1 MIHRLRSLTAVPLAR
16 LFVPALL
23 LAGCGPST
31 SDPGLGR
38 TPTSLDVSVSV
49 DLSARYQ
56 TLEGFGAA
64 VAWYDNWLTEHP
76 NKAELYDLIFRD
88 LGLDILRLRNRFRYQ
103 EEFWVESQEIVAEGK
118 RSLGRDLTIL
128 MSSWSPPPNLK
139 SSGQT
144 DCTNQVS
151 CTLIREGESFPY
163 PAFAEYW
170 NDSLDAYAELGI
182 VPKFISIQNEPDFH
196 PNGWE
201 GCMFAATETADLPGY
216 DRALEAVHA
225 LVVQREN
232 PPRFL
237 GPETIGITRGKVQGY
252 TEAMNLGLLYG
263 IAHHLYDGSTW
274 QSPDDFTLALQSL
287 RATTLPI
294 FQTEFSVEGETTDGG
309 AFETA
314 WLIHNSLT
322 HADAV
327 AYVYWD
333 LIWSWQGNAEGGLV
347 AVELPDE
354 TRWQSERGYKL
365 RSPYYSVRHFSKF
378 TDPGWVR
385 VGATSSSDALRVSAF
400 VSPSED
406 AVTVVMLNVSNTRR
420 DVRLASSFDGFT
432 RAIFQS
438 TDSANWQELNITGD
452 AAIELPP
459 SSVTTLAF
467 TRSG

>member
-1 MIHRLRSLTAVPLAR
+1 MNNLRPFAAPAWLLPT
-16 LFVPALL
+16 ALL
-23 LAGCGPST
+23 LGCGPST

-38 TPTSLDVSVSV
+38 TQTSLDVSVSI
-49 DLSARYQ
+49 DLTERHQ

-76 NKAELYDLIFRD
+76 NKAELYELLFKE

-103 EEFWVESQEIVAEGK
+103 DEFWVESQEIVAEGT

-144 DCTNQVS
+144 DCTSNVS
-151 CTLIREGESFPY
+151 CTLLRDAGEFPY
-163 PAFAEYW
+163 AAFAEYW

-182 VPKFISIQNEPDFH
+182 VPKYISIQNEPDYH

-216 DRALEAVHA
+216 DRALEAVHG
-225 LVVQREN
+225 LVSQREN
-232 PPRFL
+232 PPRIL

-252 TEAMNLGLLYG
+252 TDAMNVGLLDG

-287 RATTLPI
+287 RAMNLPV
-294 FQTEFSVEGETTDGG
+294 FQTEFSVPESDGS

-333 LIWSWQGNAEGGLV
+333 LIWSWQNDREDGLV
-347 AVELPDE
+347 ALELPDQ
-354 TRWQSERGYKL
+354 TRWQSERGYKV
-365 RSPYYSVRHFSKF
+365 RGPYYSVRHFAKF

-400 VSPSED
+400 VSPDED

-420 DVRLASSFDGFT
+420 DVRLSSSFDGFT
-432 RAIFQS
+432 RAIYQS
-438 TDSANWQELNITGD
+438 TGADTWQELSVASD
-452 AAIELPP
+452 APIVLPA

-467 TRSG
+467 TRAG

>member
-1 MIHRLRSLTAVPLAR
+1 MKDYLRRRTAAPLAR
-16 LFVPALL
+16 LLLPASLL
-23 LAGCGPST
+23 FGCGPST

-38 TPTSLDVSVSV
+38 MQTSLDVSVGV
-49 DLSARYQ
+49 DLTERHQ

-76 NKAELYDLIFRD
+76 NKAELYELIFSE

-103 EEFWVESQEIVAEGK
+103 DEFLVESQEIVAQGN
-118 RSLGRDLTIL
+118 RSLGRDLTVL

-144 DCTNQVS
+144 DCTDQVS
-151 CTLIREGESFPY
+151 CTLIREGDAFPY

-216 DRALEAVHA
+216 DRALEAVHG
-225 LVVQREN
+225 LLDQREN
-232 PPRFL
+232 PPRML

-252 TEAMNLGLLYG
+252 TDAMNLGLLDG

-287 RATTLPI
+287 RATGLPV
-294 FQTEFSVEGETTDGG
+294 FQTEFSVEGADGR

-333 LIWSWQGNAEGGLV
+333 LIWSWQDGAEGGLV
-347 AVELPDE
+347 AVEFPDE
-354 TRWQSERGYKL
+354 NRWQSARGYKL
-365 RSPYYSVRHFSKF
+365 RSPYYSVRHFAKF
-378 TDPGWVR
+378 TDPGWTR
-385 VGATSSSDALRVSAF
+385 VGATTSSDALRVSAF
-400 VSPSED
+400 VSPNED

-420 DVRLASSFDGFT
+420 DVRLSNSFDGFA

-438 TDSANWQELNITGD
+438 TDAANWQELSVASD
-452 AAIELPP
+452 AAIVLPAA
-459 SSVTTLAF
+459 SVTTLAF